1 VNRVVEILVFD
12 PAFPRS
18 MRFSIERVGQALGRI
33 SLREEEP
40 VPEHPPCAELLG
52 MLHAGSADQT
62 IAAGLHEFL
71 IDVETRCARL
81 ANHVFDRYMSL
92 E

>member
-1 VNRVVEILVFD
+1 
-12 PAFPRS
+12 
-18 MRFSIERVGQALGRI
+18 
-33 SLREEEP
+33 
-40 VPEHPPCAELLG
+40 